1 MIVNEQNFDWRVD
14 FGRICMG
21 IIQKDKSEKRF
32 KLSLSLKDFKENLK
46 IVNDDQ
52 YVYSNNGLKYL
63 LVNPEIAMLPDQNG
77 NMNLLFCSYYETT
90 NNFVLP
96 FEFESESIYFT
107 LNNSIRNK
115 LSILDGMKIKGSNYV
130 TRFFI
135 KESQLEASLQGSKTV
150 IEKMNFSLMLFM
162 YFFCILGEFVS
173 QEEVNTYRVKSK
185 SNELVRYYYYPS
197 NNRYICSKYTRFT
210 VPIDAEMV
218 SKTFPIFVQIH
229 NNTLY
234 PTRVFI
240 QSQSTIEYDIQQRVS
255 LILNALEGFL
265 KRTIEK
271 GNIKLA
277 ISRSSKRR
285 ILASV
290 ENAVRKY
297 LKSTEFLGVLRELAN
312 EESINIDDEKIVQ
325 HMKGTL
331 GHFTEYTF
339 DEILEFSKSVNKAGY
354 IFVTAINMPVK
365 FWKRCKDHRNF
376 HAHLTDDTHKGF
388 NGVQSAYAIYI
399 LSSYF
404 RLLILELSGFDI
416 SEDIIKHEAVSINEW
431 LKNKRI
437 STEISHI

>member
-1 MIVNEQNFDWRVD
+1 
-14 FGRICMG
+14 MG
-21 IIQKDKSEKRF
+21 IIQKDKSKKTF
-32 KLSLSLKDFKENLK
+32 KLSLSLKDFKDNLK
-46 IVNDDQ
+46 NLNDNQ
-52 YVYSNNGLKYL
+52 YIYSNNGLNYI
-63 LVNPEIAMLPDQNG
+63 LVDPIRNTLPDQNG
-77 NMNLLFCSYYETT
+77 KMNLFFYSYYETT
-90 NNFVLP
+90 NDIVLP

-107 LNNSIRNK
+107 LNNSIREK
-115 LSILDGMKIKGSNYV
+115 LSILDGMKIEGLNYA
-130 TRFFI
+130 TEFFI
-135 KESQLEASLQGSKTV
+135 KESQLEASLQASMTV

-173 QEEVNTYRVKSK
+173 QEGINTYKVKSE

-197 NNRYICSKYTRFT
+197 NNRYTCSKYTRFT
-210 VPIDAEMV
+210 VPIDTEMI
-218 SKTFPIFVQIH
+218 SKTFPVFVQIH

-234 PTRVFI
+234 PSRVFI

-271 GNIKLA
+271 GKIKLD
-277 ISRSSKRR
+277 ISRSSKRE

-290 ENAVRKY
+290 ENAVREH
-297 LKSTEFLGVLRELAN
+297 LESTEFLGLLRELAN
-312 EESINIDDEKIVQ
+312 KENIDNEKIVQ

-331 GHFTEYTF
+331 GYFTEYTF
-339 DEILEFSKSVNKAGY
+339 DEILEFSKRINKAGY
-354 IFVTAINMPVK
+354 KFVTAINMPVK

-388 NGVQSAYAIYI
+388 NGIQSAYAIYT

-416 SEDIIKHEAVSINEW
+416 TEDIIKNEADLINEW